1 MSKKNKENN
10 EQANV
15 QIEDNNNNNQKN
27 NAPKG
32 GGDSYFPGN
41 EKVTKLAWTEARCL
55 KHAKRYD
62 SLTEWKKGHQSSYKA
77 AESHGWINSCSSHM
91 SDTSQPLTKK
101 QRKIKDAS

>member
-55 KHAKRYD
+55 KHAKKYD
-62 SLTEWKKGHQSSYKA
+62 SLTEWKKAISLVIKLQRA
-77 AESHGWINSCSSHM
+77 TRLDQLLLLSHVRHFST
-91 SDTSQPLTKK
+91 SD
-101 QRKIKDAS
+101 